1 MIEWGSIV
9 YPNEWVVG
17 RLNDL
22 CELITDGSHFS
33 PVPQE
38 DGEIIVNVKD
48 MKTWGIDYDSCTKIS
63 KNDFDFLSKQNCTP
77 RINDV
82 LLSKDGTIGRVLVFK
97 DNRIVILLSS
107 IAILRS
113 KPVLESSYLCTVLRS
128 FIFDKQLYKFQSGSA
143 LKRLVLR
150 DIQKL
155 KIPYP
160 PKNEQRKIARII
172 FTVDAVIEKTQAAID
187 KYKAIK
193 QGMLHDLFTRGI
205 DPTTG
210 TLRPKYEDAPTLY
223 KESKLGFIPLEWDE
237 FKIKDCIDPVMSNV
251 DKLIR
256 DDETIILLCNYMDV
270 YSNRYLTK
278 GISYSIG
285 SANQSEIQRFSLRP
299 QDVMIT
305 KDSETPDD
313 IAVPAVLVEKVENL
327 ICGYHLCILR
337 SKDLNKLNGEFLML
351 QLQLQDINKQFA
363 IRANGSTRYGLTID
377 AIENVFLKIPKN
389 IDEQIEVVR
398 RLKSLNDRLQA
409 EQNYLQKLQMIKAGL
424 MSDLLS
430 GNKRVKVLEEVLA
443 VAQ

>member
-1 MIEWGSIV
+1 MRDWKETTIKDFGRVITGFTPSTHNLNLWGGEVPFYSPADFNENVYCSETERTVHPEALSNDRIVQENSLMVTCIASIGKIALAKRKGISNQQINTIIFNDDFEPE
-9 YPNEWVVG
+9 YCYYLIKYNINELLKLAG
-17 RLNDL
+17 
-22 CELITDGSHFS
+22 TTA
-33 PVPQE
+33 VP
-38 DGEIIVNVKD
+38 IVNKAEFE
-48 MKTWGIDYDSCTKIS
+48 KI
-63 KNDFDFLSKQNCTP
+63 
-77 RINDV
+77 
-82 LLSKDGTIGRVLVFK
+82 
-97 DNRIVILLSS
+97 
-107 IAILRS
+107 
-113 KPVLESSYLCTVLRS
+113 
-128 FIFDKQLYKFQSGSA
+128 
-143 LKRLVLR
+143 
-150 DIQKL
+150 KL
-155 KIPYP
+155 KHHSSRD
-160 PKNEQRKIARII
+160 EQYQIAHILS
-172 FTVDAVIEKTQAAID
+172 TCDAVIEKTQAAID

-409 EQNYLQKLQMIKAGL
+409 EQNYLQKLQKIKAGL